1 MAALRQLYELM
12 EVPIPAMMYALNQM
26 RSLTTRALETSGHI
40 RELACLNLA
49 FDNLIKALLPTQTL
63 MLRS

>member
-1 MAALRQLYELM
+1 
-12 EVPIPAMMYALNQM
+12 M